1 MKHVNKLRELHQTF
15 SLYRHPVSLKMLEEK
30 IECSA
35 STVKRLIA
43 ELRQQGAPLEYD
55 REKNGYYYNK
65 EFDFNLPGFWFSAE
79 ELLTLLTVQKL
90 LSAAQPKLIGSL
102 LKPLQNRF
110 EKILAEDGLSGK
122 QIAHRVRILGMA
134 ARQPTYE
141 CFKTVAAATVE
152 RKRLDIVYHGRGRNA
167 ETTRLIS
174 PQRLIHYRDNWYV
187 DAWCHQADDLRS
199 FAIDRIKSAKRTKQ
213 KARDVT
219 AIVLDEKFASSY
231 GIFSG
236 TPKDIAVLRFSPERA
251 RWVADEQWHP
261 QQIGKFLDDGRYD
274 LQLPYADPRELIMD
288 ILKHG
293 ADVEV
298 ISPAALRLEVK
309 NYIQNMQLI
318 YK

>member
-1 MKHVNKLRELHQTF
+1 MNHANKLRELHHILSNFRQPA
-15 SLYRHPVSLKMLEEK
+15 SINALKDRL
-30 IECSA
+30 ECSD
-35 STVKRLIA
+35 STIKRLIT
-43 ELRQQGAPLEYD
+43 ELRDQRAPLEYD
-55 REKNGYYYNK
+55 REKNGYHYNK
-65 EFDFNLPGFWFSAE
+65 KFDFDLPGFWFNAE

-102 LKPLQNRF
+102 LKPLQDRF
-110 EKILAEDGLSGK
+110 EKILAEDGLTGK
-122 QIAHRVRILGMA
+122 QVAHRVRILGMA
-134 ARQPTYE
+134 AREPKYE
-141 CFKTVAAATVE
+141 CFKTLAAATLE
-152 RKRLDIVYHGRGRNA
+152 RKRLDIIYHGRGRNE
-167 ETTRLIS
+167 ETARLIS

-199 FAIDRIKSAKRTKQ
+199 FAMDRIKNAKRTKQ

-219 AIVLDEKFASSY
+219 AIELDENFASSY

-236 TPKDIAVLRFSPERA
+236 TPKDIAVLRFTAERA

-261 QQIGKFLDDGRYD
+261 QQTGAFLDDGRYE

-298 ISPAALRLEVK
+298 VEPNALRMAVAE
-309 NYIQNMQLI
+309 QLRQAASL
-318 YK
+318 YA